1 MLYTGDADLLE
12 TMIECFS
19 RTLPLAKARV
29 QHYYNYS
36 GAFWPEYAIPIHLMW
51 SYTTLLYL
59 ISYI

>member
-51 SYTTLLYL
+51 P
-59 ISYI
+59 